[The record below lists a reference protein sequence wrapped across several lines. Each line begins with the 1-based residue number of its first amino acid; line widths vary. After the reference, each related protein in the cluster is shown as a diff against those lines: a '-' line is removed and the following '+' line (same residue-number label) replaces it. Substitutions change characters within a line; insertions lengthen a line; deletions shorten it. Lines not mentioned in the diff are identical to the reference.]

1 MIDDAYDAAREMAM
15 EPYYL
20 YRQKSIAGNFE
31 NIGYARPG
39 KEGLYNIL
47 IIEEVQSILAC
58 GAGASTKLLYPEAVP
73 NPARNGQFTHMI
85 RRENVKDI
93 DEYIR
98 RWEQETGEN
107 HA

>member
-1 MIDDAYDAAREMAM
+1 M

-58 GAGASTKLLYPEAVP
+58 GAGAGTKLLFAEPVP
-73 NPARNGQFTHMI
+73 NPARNGQLTHMI
-85 RRENVKDI
+85 RQENVKSI

-98 RWEQETGEN
+98 RSEQETGEN